1 MKPECAHTDLVAL
14 TLLVQQPTD
23 ALKLLHAPNPR
34 YLPASRR
41 MPGNAS
47 STITRIQPTL
57 HELPDGGLVRDL
69 VNEQALMFVEI
80 GLPVLCSC
88 LLDCFL

>member
-47 STITRIQPTL
+47 STIWR
-57 HELPDGGLVRDL
+57 LPASSPPFTNSQTAGSSAILSMSKR
-69 VNEQALMFVEI
+69 
-80 GLPVLCSC
+80 
-88 LLDCFL
+88 